1 MISYH
6 PMKRNPSLLI
16 SPQVTGWSETESA
29 ATEICRQP
37 KSTQPKSVQVACF
50 SETDCRP
57 VLCKNTQMASS
68 SSAADE
74 PEVMPEL
81 PSELIVVVLLHLPI
95 RAMRTAS
102 LVCRAYCTAARV
114 DDVWKSVLQRRWSLD
129 SLDAF
134 GAKFGSWN
142 ALFHALRQ
150 LKPTRLNNLSSASR
164 AALRDGALIS
174 VHGLEPPA
182 CCFLVGVAMGGLF
195 PTADGLFTHH
205 EDGASPI
212 HYRHSLSAAESAALD
227 EYDASR
233 VRLGGSWEWSCDR
246 AEWFPC
252 STTSITR
259 GVFSAAGEW
268 DLADSNLEIVDY
280 LHDWP
285 VVPLVLRECA
295 LAPNT
300 ASDDDAFWCMAHADV
315 CKANEQQVVALGAA
329 IISREPTTPCV
340 ELRAITTHFFLQP
353 VRHIRPQVWAWEPL
367 YQSAAQRSV
376 CEAAQAL
383 CGADVLNQYAP
394 NMAPHRLFPFKP
406 YEFARACDLRL
417 RGELG
422 IRTEEEEREYV
433 QYVQRLENA
442 HPAAQFLAQVGTLD
456 QM

>member
-1 MISYH
+1 MA
-6 PMKRNPSLLI
+6 
-16 SPQVTGWSETESA
+16 SA
-29 ATEICRQP
+29 ATDELEV
-37 KSTQPKSVQVACF
+37 TEVA
-50 SETDCRP
+50 SSSGG
-57 VLCKNTQMASS
+57 AGSS

-74 PEVMPEL
+74 PKVMPEL
-81 PSELIVVVLLHLPI
+81 PPELVVVVLMHLPI

-102 LVCRAYCTAARV
+102 LICRAFCTAARV
-114 DDVWKSVLQRRWSLD
+114 DDVWKSVLQRRWAIG

-134 GAKFGSWN
+134 GARFGSWN

-150 LKPTRLNNLSSASR
+150 LKPSCLHNLSSASR

-182 CCFLVGVAMGGLF
+182 CRFLVGVAMGGLF

-205 EDGASPI
+205 EKGASPI
-212 HYRHSLSAAESAALD
+212 HYRHSLSAAEWAALD

-259 GVFSAAGEW
+259 GVFSTAGEW
-268 DLADSNLEIVDY
+268 DLADSNLEIVGY
-280 LHDWP
+280 LNDWP

-295 LAPNT
+295 TSMYIPPMYI
-300 ASDDDAFWCMAHADV
+300 ASVDDTDDAFWCMAHADV
-315 CKANEQQVVALGAA
+315 CKANDQQVTALGAA
-329 IISREPTTPCV
+329 ISSEEPTTPCV

-353 VRHIRPQVWAWEPL
+353 VRHLRPQVWAWQPL

-376 CEAAQAL
+376 WVAAQAL
-383 CGADVLNQYAP
+383 CGADVLNWYPP
-394 NMAPHRLFPFKP
+394 NTAPHGVSSLKP
-406 YEFARACDLRL
+406 YTWARACDLRL

-422 IRTEEEEREYV
+422 IRTAAEGREYLHFV
-433 QYVQRLENA
+433 EYMA
-442 HPAAQFLAQVGTLD
+442 HSVIHE
-456 QM
+456 